1 MTLPDQ
7 YAGVYSRG
15 QSEVVGS
22 ILLVALI
29 VVALT
34 VGAVAFAVLLDED
47 DPVSTVVGVEG
58 MNDSTI
64 TLQHGGGDSVA
75 VADLELVARNNTS
88 TERYPFTNGT
98 DLGDGDGR
106 FETGERW
113 QTNHSFSECDRVRL
127 LLVDQ
132 STGTVLLDSGQ
143 WAGNDENCRES
154 ETP

>member
-1 MTLPDQ
+1 M
-7 YAGVYSRG
+7 YSRG

-29 VVALT
+29 VVVAST
-34 VGAVAFAVLLDED
+34 VGALSFSVLLDEN
-47 DPVSTVVGVEG
+47 DPVSAVMEIKE

-132 STGTVLLDSGQ
+132 STGTVLLDSVQ